1 MERSGLYIVAYVAV
15 IVVQDRSDQSLK
27 PKAADL
33 RDYTSVGLDN
43 GTLGISGSQGVGKFN

>member
-43 GTLGISGSQGVGKFN
+43 GTIGISGSQGVGKFN